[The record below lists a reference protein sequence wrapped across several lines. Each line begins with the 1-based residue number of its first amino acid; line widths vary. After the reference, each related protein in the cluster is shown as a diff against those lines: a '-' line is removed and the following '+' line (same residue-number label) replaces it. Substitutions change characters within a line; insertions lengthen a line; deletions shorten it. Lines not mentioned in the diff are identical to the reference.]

1 MYCDAILFWRIEKK
15 ARIFLLRQAIIIVAL
30 LSHFNIAAG
39 QSWTISGYVED
50 ASSGERLQSVAVGDP
65 ALSVG
70 TVSNRYGFYSLTVRI
85 DSLTLLFSH
94 VGYESASYPLILVA
108 DTTIDAALA
117 PRTIELAGVEVT
129 AHQDGPVQ
137 PGWHEVS
144 LEQVKTLPV
153 LLGEVD
159 IQKTLQLL
167 PGVQGGVEGS
177 SGMHVRG
184 GRLGQNLILLDGLPL
199 YNPNH
204 LFGFLSAFNAGA
216 MKHVELIKGGFP
228 ARYGGRISSVLNL
241 TMKEGN
247 LKEFAGEA
255 SIGILSSQVTL
266 EGPLKKDRASFLLA
280 ARRTYIEPLLVL
292 ARMFQKEPP
301 VERSR
306 YFFHDANLKAN
317 YILSRRDRLYVSAY
331 TGQDGWRSRQDL
343 PNEKAERD
351 RIDWFGHLASF
362 RWNRILGSRT
372 FANTL
377 IGITNYRFEQ
387 RFNDVEEITSG
398 RGDYEDVYE
407 GAYFSTIRDLT
418 AKTDIE
424 YLPNPRHYIR
434 FGLEGTLHR
443 FIPGAVETALDVPG
457 QPLVRIDRKPVG
469 TIRSQELALYA
480 EDDLDIPGFLQLN
493 PGLRFSIYF
502 VEGRTYRSFEPRL
515 SVRRGVTRQTMLHA
529 SYTAMQQY
537 VHLLQGNGFD
547 GLTVDLWLPIAAGA
561 RPQRAHQ
568 VAAGATHAFPEAG
581 YDVSLEGYYK
591 WVTGLIQYKGG
602 VPAIES
608 AYGEWPDLVE
618 SGDGLSYGVEVLVRK
633 TQGHLTGWVAYTLA
647 RTTRKFDNLNGGKSF
662 PDRYDRRH
670 DIAVVVQ
677 HRLTPT
683 IDISANWVFGSGY
696 AIWLP
701 DAQYPGWRAQN
712 SFNTNLTPFVYHY
725 GPRNASRL
733 PAYHRLD
740 LSVRFRK
747 GTRWGEQAFVAG
759 AYNAYNKKNPFRVEI
774 ADRTANP
781 GLLRQITLF
790 PLLPSLAYNVKF

>member
-1 MYCDAILFWRIEKK
+1 MIKYFDRATIIFCIL
-15 ARIFLLRQAIIIVAL
+15 LLPFHV
-30 LSHFNIAAG
+30 AAG
-39 QSWTISGYVED
+39 QSRTISGYVED
-50 ASSGERLQSVAVGDP
+50 ASSGERLQSVAIGVP

-70 TVSNRYGFYSLTVRI
+70 TVSNRYGFYSLTVRA

-94 VGYESASYPLILVA
+94 VGYESASYPLVLVA

-117 PRTIELAGVEVT
+117 PRMIELAGVEVT
-129 AHQDGPVQ
+129 ARQEGPVQ

-204 LFGFLSAFNAGA
+204 LFGFLSAFNASA

-255 SIGILSSQVTL
+255 SIGILSSQVVL
-266 EGPLKKDRASFLLA
+266 EGPLKKDRASFLFA
-280 ARRTYIEPLLVL
+280 ARRTYLEPILAL
-292 ARMFQKEPP
+292 ARVFRDEPP
-301 VERSR
+301 ADRTR
-306 YFFHDANLKAN
+306 YFFHDANLKVN
-317 YILSRRDRLYVSAY
+317 YILSRRDRLYVSAH
-331 TGQDGWRSRQDL
+331 TARDGWRSREDF
-343 PNEKAERD
+343 PNDQTERD
-351 RIDWFGHLASF
+351 RLDWFGHLASL
-362 RWNRILGSRT
+362 RWNRTLGSRA

-377 IGITNYRFEQ
+377 VGITNYRFEQ
-387 RFNDVEEITSG
+387 RFNEVAEITSG
-398 RGDYEDVYE
+398 EGDYEEVYE
-407 GAYFSTIRDLT
+407 GAYFSTIRDLK

-424 YLPNPRHYIR
+424 YISNPRHYIR
-434 FGLEGTLHR
+434 FGLEGTLHL
-443 FIPGAVETALDVPG
+443 FTPGAVETTFEAPG
-457 QPLVRIDRKPVG
+457 KPPVRVERKPAG
-469 TIRSQELALYA
+469 TIRSQEVALYV

-493 PGLRFSIYF
+493 PGVRLSTYF
-502 VEGRTYRSFEPRL
+502 VEGQTHRSFEPRL
-515 SVRRGVTRQTMLHA
+515 GIRRGVSRQTMLHA

-547 GLTVDLWLPIAAGA
+547 GLTVDLWLPLAAGA
-561 RPQRAHQ
+561 RPQRARQ
-568 VAAGATHAFPEAG
+568 ATAGATHAFPEAG

-591 WVTGLIQYKGG
+591 WMTGLIQYKGG

-608 AYGEWPDLVE
+608 AYSEWPDLVE
-618 SGDGLSYGVEVLVRK
+618 SGDGWSYGAEVLVRK
-633 TQGHLTGWVAYTLA
+633 TQGRLTGWVAYTWA
-647 RTTRKFDNLNGGKSF
+647 RTTGQFENLNGGKSF

-670 DIAVVVQ
+670 DIAVVAQ
-677 HRLTPT
+677 HRLTSA

-701 DAQYPGWRAQN
+701 SAQYYSLYVQN
-712 SFNTNLTPFVYHY
+712 TFNTSVEPAVLHY

-740 LSVRFRK
+740 VSVRFRK
-747 GTRWGEQAFVAG
+747 NMRWGEQTFVVG
-759 AYNAYNKKNPFRVEI
+759 TWNTYNKKNPFQLEI
-774 ADRTANP
+774 DSPYIDA
-781 GLLRQITLF
+781 GKFRQYTLF
-790 PLLPSLAYNVKF
+790 PLLPFLAYQVKF

>member
-1 MYCDAILFWRIEKK
+1 MVKLCFRISFKHAISVI
-15 ARIFLLRQAIIIVAL
+15 AL
-30 LSHFNIAAG
+30 LSCFSLNVAAG

-50 ASSGERLQSVAVGDP
+50 ASSGERLQSVAVGVP

-70 TVSNRYGFYSLTVRI
+70 TVSNGYGFYSLTVRT
-85 DSLTLLFSH
+85 DSLALLFSH
-94 VGYESASYPLILVA
+94 VGYESESYPLVLAA
-108 DTTIDAALA
+108 DTTLDAVLT
-117 PRTIELAGVEVT
+117 PRTIELAGVEVR
-129 AHQDGPVQ
+129 ARQDRPVQ
-137 PGWHEVS
+137 PGWHDVS

-167 PGVQGGVEGS
+167 PGVQGGVEGG

-204 LFGFLSAFNAGA
+204 LFGFLSAFNASA

-266 EGPLKKDRASFLLA
+266 EGPLKNDRASFLLA
-280 ARRTYIEPLLVL
+280 ARRTYIEPLVAL
-292 ARMFQKEPP
+292 ARMFQKETPR
-301 VERSR
+301 ERTR
-306 YFFHDANLKAN
+306 YFFHDANLKVN
-317 YILSRRDRLYVSAY
+317 YILSRRDRLYVSAH
-331 TGQDGWRSRQDL
+331 TAQDGWRSREDL
-343 PNEKAERD
+343 PNDRTEKD
-351 RIDWFGHLASF
+351 RLDWFGHLASF
-362 RWNRILGSRT
+362 RWNRVLGSRT
-372 FANTL
+372 FSNTL
-377 IGITNYRFEQ
+377 IGATNYRFEQ
-387 RFNDVEEITSG
+387 RFNNVEEITSG

-407 GAYFSTIRDLT
+407 GSYFSTIRDLT
-418 AKTDIE
+418 VKTDIE
-424 YLPNPRHYIR
+424 YIPNPRHYLR

-443 FIPGAVETALDVPG
+443 FTPGAVETALNVPG
-457 QPLVRIDRKPVG
+457 QPPVRIDRKPAG

-502 VEGRTYRSFEPRL
+502 VDGRTYRSLEPRL
-515 SVRRGVTRQTMLHA
+515 SLRRGVSRQTMIHA

-537 VHLLQGNGFD
+537 VHLLKGNGFE
-547 GLTVDLWLPIAAGA
+547 GLSADLWLPLAAGA

-568 VAAGATHAFPEAG
+568 AAAGATHAFPEAG

-591 WVTGLIQYKGG
+591 WMTGLIQYKGG

-608 AYGEWPDLVE
+608 AYSEWPDLVE
-618 SGDGLSYGVEVLVRK
+618 SGDGSSYGVEVLVRK
-633 TQGHLTGWVAYTLA
+633 TQGRLTGWVAYTLA
-647 RTTRKFDNLNGGKSF
+647 RTTRQFENLNGGKSF

-677 HRLTPT
+677 HRLTPA

-701 DAQYPGWRAQN
+701 SAQYIAEPAW
-712 SFNTNLTPFVYHY
+712 NTFGNMLSSSVVHY

-740 LSVRFRK
+740 LSFRFHKQR
-747 GTRWGEQAFVAG
+747 TWGEQALVVG
-759 AYNAYNKKNPFRVEI
+759 AWNAYNKKNPFRLDIEEPYI
-774 ADRTANP
+774 EP
-781 GLLRQITLF
+781 GKFRRFTLF

>member
-1 MYCDAILFWRIEKK
+1 MCFRISFKYAISV
-15 ARIFLLRQAIIIVAL
+15 VAL
-30 LSHFNIAAG
+30 LSCFHLNVAAG
-39 QSWTISGYVED
+39 QSRTISGYVED
-50 ASSGERLQSVAVGDP
+50 ASSGERLQSVAVGVP

-70 TVSNRYGFYSLTVRI
+70 TVSNRYGFYSLTVQA

-94 VGYESASYPLILVA
+94 VGYESASYPLVLVA

-117 PRTIELAGVEVT
+117 PGTIELAGVEVT
-129 AHQDGPVQ
+129 AQQEGPVQ

-204 LFGFLSAFNAGA
+204 LFGFLSAFNASA

-255 SIGILSSQVTL
+255 SIGILSSQVML

-280 ARRTYIEPLLVL
+280 ARRTYIEPLVAL
-292 ARMFQKEPP
+292 ARMFRDEPP
-301 VERSR
+301 RDRMR
-306 YFFHDANLKAN
+306 YFFHDANLKLN
-317 YILSRRDRLYVSAY
+317 YVLSRRDRLYVSAH
-331 TGQDGWRSRQDL
+331 TAQDGWRNREDL
-343 PNEKAERD
+343 PNDQAEKD
-351 RIDWFGHLASF
+351 RLDWFGHLASF
-362 RWNRILGSRT
+362 RWNRILGSHT

-377 IGITNYRFEQ
+377 VGITNYRFEQ
-387 RFNDVEEITSG
+387 RFNEVAEITSG
-398 RGDYEDVYE
+398 ERDYEEVYE

-418 AKTDIE
+418 VKTDIE

-434 FGLEGTLHR
+434 FGLEGTLHL
-443 FIPGAVETALDVPG
+443 FTPGAVETMFEAPG
-457 QPLVRIDRKPVG
+457 QPPVRVDRKPAG
-469 TIRSQELALYA
+469 TIRSQEVALYV

-502 VEGRTYRSFEPRL
+502 VDGRAYRSLEPRL
-515 SVRRGVTRQTMLHA
+515 SLRRSVSRQTMLHA

-537 VHLLQGNGFD
+537 VHLLKGNGFD
-547 GLTVDLWLPIAAGA
+547 GLSADLWLPLAAGA
-561 RPQRAHQ
+561 LPQRAHQ
-568 VAAGATHAFPEAG
+568 VAAGATHALPNAG

-591 WVTGLIQYKGG
+591 WMTGLIQYKGG

-608 AYGEWPDLVE
+608 AYSEWPDLVE
-618 SGDGLSYGVEVLVRK
+618 SGDGSSYGFEVLVRK
-633 TQGHLTGWVAYTLA
+633 TQGRLTGWVAYTWA
-647 RTTRKFDNLNGGKSF
+647 RTTRQFENLNGGKSF

-670 DIAVVVQ
+670 DIAVVAQ
-677 HRLTPT
+677 HSLTRS

-701 DAQYPGWRAQN
+701 SAHYIAQPAW
-712 SFNTNLTPFVYHY
+712 NTFRNLSASSVIHY

-740 LSVRFRK
+740 VSVRFRK
-747 GTRWGEQAFVAG
+747 QRTWGEQALVVG
-759 AYNAYNKKNPFRVEI
+759 AWNAYNKKNPFQLVIESPYI
-774 ADRTANP
+774 EP
-781 GLLRQITLF
+781 GKFRQYTLF
-790 PLLPSLAYNVKF
+790 PVLPSLAYQVKF